1 MTPQAATSPLSSY
14 QKIFV
19 TGHSGLVGSAIVRAL
34 KLRGFK
40 NILTANSKDLNLLDR
55 DRVHAFLEAEKPDLI
70 FHAAGRVG
78 GIHANDTFPAEF
90 LSENLQMQ
98 LNVMDA
104 ANAIDCQRL
113 IFLGSSCIYP
123 KHAPQP
129 IQESALL
136 TGHLEATNDAY
147 AIAKIAGITH
157 VQASRRQYGRSWVAA
172 MPCNLFGPGDNYH
185 PTNSH
190 FLPSLIRRYEE
201 ARRSGQSSVE
211 NWGSGS
217 PLREV
222 LYVDDLAKA
231 LLTIAEAYDEQE
243 VINVGSGVE
252 MSISEYAQVV
262 AEAVGFQGKTVWD
275 ATRPD
280 GTPRKV
286 LDNSKISD
294 FGWTPEVDVRTGIS
308 LALADFRSRED
319 ENAKRNKVVT

>member
-1 MTPQAATSPLSSY
+1 
-14 QKIFV
+14 
-19 TGHSGLVGSAIVRAL
+19 
-34 KLRGFK
+34 
-40 NILTANSKDLNLLDR
+40 
-55 DRVHAFLEAEKPDLI
+55 
-70 FHAAGRVG
+70 
-78 GIHANDTFPAEF
+78 
-90 LSENLQMQ
+90 
-98 LNVMDA
+98 
-104 ANAIDCQRL
+104 
-113 IFLGSSCIYP
+113 
-123 KHAPQP
+123 
-129 IQESALL
+129 
-136 TGHLEATNDAY
+136 
-147 AIAKIAGITH
+147 
-157 VQASRRQYGRSWVAA
+157 